1 MYILKTLFFSA
12 PGNHPNRCPSLSYTS
27 RHPTSTRWV
36 PMPKVEQPTPPGQRE
51 SPTRSKDPWP
61 RGLGLHGECNRAFL
75 EFGSKEFW
83 SLPQK
88 KLVHISRVVNFVPR
102 FLFTVNGD
110 TTPAETAC
118 LGTIRHTRST
128 FRKGGDR
135 GDTQDGTKEC
145 SNGIRQIGLIFCMFC
160 SGGKQPWVFPWR
172 TPEIGWKYLEIW
184 GTNIWYR
191 DILINM
197 YVYIYIRIYI

>member
-61 RGLGLHGECNRAFL
+61 RGLGLHGECNFEHFL
-75 EFGSKEFW
+75 EFGTWNNW
-83 SLPQK
+83 SLPPQK
-88 KLVHISRVVNFVPR
+88 KSKISLHRQRGPHTGGF
-102 FLFTVNGD
+102 
-110 TTPAETAC
+110 TAC

-145 SNGIRQIGLIFCMFC
+145 SNGICQIGLIFFMFS
-160 SGGKQPWVFPWR
+160 SGGKN
-172 TPEIGWKYLEIW
+172 PESFHGEYLRVD
-184 GTNIWYR
+184 GNIWKFGGP
-191 DILINM
+191 
-197 YVYIYIRIYI
+197 IYDVQIYW